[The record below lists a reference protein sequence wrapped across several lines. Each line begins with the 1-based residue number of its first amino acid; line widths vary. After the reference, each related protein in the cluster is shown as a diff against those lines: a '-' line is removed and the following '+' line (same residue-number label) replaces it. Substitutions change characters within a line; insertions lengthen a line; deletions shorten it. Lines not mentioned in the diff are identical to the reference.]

1 MQLNPLESGGCYQR
15 TEGNLPVPVCE
26 VWTLYHHQRRPDT
39 GDGKPARLHMTDE
52 LLRKNIQ
59 VTVDIWETLTA
70 LKHGNMTY
78 SDVLIEVLAK
88 AKIPLIK

>member
-1 MQLNPLESGGCYQR
+1 
-15 TEGNLPVPVCE
+15 
-26 VWTLYHHQRRPDT
+26 
-39 GDGKPARLHMTDE
+39 MTDE

-88 AKIPLIK
+88 AKIPLVK

>member
-1 MQLNPLESGGCYQR
+1 MQLYPMEQGGSYQR
-15 TEGNLPVPVCE
+15 TERDLPFPVCK
-26 VWTLYHHQRRPDT
+26 VWASNHNQGRPDT
-39 GDGKPARLHMTDE
+39 RNGEPSGLHMTDE

-88 AKIPLIK
+88 AKIPLAK